1 MLFKVGERAQ
11 SERCKTLVILADA
24 REALRLAD
32 IALNEQRFKDAI
44 VHADDAERITQLPT
58 ATMREWRPVIRK
70 QGCGVR
76 KTCGFYL
83 LEESERLRLD
93 GDAATARTACV
104 NPLALDTDSKAVYL
118 ICFWYDD
125 EFVRTGDGWRFRSRS
140 QIKCLDKLI

>member
-1 MLFKVGERAQ
+1 MLSLEEISDRLEIQ
-11 SERCKTLVILADA
+11 QLLAAYATAVDGG
-24 REALRLAD
+24 
-32 IALNEQRFKDAI
+32 RFED
-44 VHADDAERITQLPT
+44 VENLFTDDALIDLS
-58 ATMREWRPVIRK
+58 ATGGPYGPYGEVMSWMSETLR
-70 QGCGVR
+70 
-76 KTCGFYL
+76 GFGGYMHVV
-83 LEESERLRLD
+83 SSTDLRLD